1 MLNREISFT
10 CFGFLEQV
18 VYICSRNRFDKYFF
32 MNVDK
37 KKQHVYIKC
46 NSIVKKFS
54 MERVRQLGI
63 DVGLAQLYI
72 NLSKDGFTSCKRDGS
87 VVKLAEKLIKI
98 IPNIRPRILLST
110 ADVNEITQF
119 ITKWKDHVSELIV
132 ERQYT
137 PIYYEDAVNSLLLG
151 KSDIKCS
158 RVHLEWCLAVL
169 GPKNMKPGKIVD
181 VILKHDRKEWDELLP
196 LANDDYY
203 SVRLAENSEDIQIDF
218 RQKIEFIYRLSD
230 PALGDSIIDELKND
244 INVVN
249 DMKQLREEA
258 TANYRDMI
266 KKYLEFIGR
275 LQTVSSSILPK
286 KLIRKL
292 EGIVNQ
298 KENVTGTA
306 EAEGNPKPKA
316 VPIKSDGTMSETS
329 KNPSGITKA
338 PVVQDY
344 PQKED
349 KDKTALPLLN
359 NGSSPIINDTPSQE
373 DMSDYP
379 DEVPGEPGDDEWNYE
394 ELMDYLDEK
403 LKNDSSGMEKIKN
416 AMDIVYA
423 FCKLE
428 NFTTRFAQLRAI
440 IDSGTVKYPGGFAVY
455 EMSKMLNPEYVP
467 NIR

>member
-1 MLNREISFT
+1 
-10 CFGFLEQV
+10 
-18 VYICSRNRFDKYFF
+18 
-32 MNVDK
+32 MNIDK

-54 MERVRQLGI
+54 MECVRQLGI
-63 DVGLAQLYI
+63 DVGLAQLYM
-72 NLSKDGFTSCKRDGS
+72 NLSKDGSTSCKRDAS

-181 VILKHDRKEWDELLP
+181 VILKHDNKEWEELLP
-196 LANDDYY
+196 LAKDDYY
-203 SVRLAENSEDIQIDF
+203 SVRLAENSEEIQIDF
-218 RQKIEFIYRLSD
+218 RKKIEFIYRLSD

-266 KKYLEFIGR
+266 KKYLEFVSR

-286 KLIRKL
+286 KLIKKL

-298 KENVTGTA
+298 KENVTPA
-306 EAEGNPKPKA
+306 AKPEVKPKPKA
-316 VPIKSDGTMSETS
+316 VSIKSDGTVNEIPKNHSED
-329 KNPSGITKA
+329 KKE
-338 PVVQDY
+338 PVVQDF
-344 PQKED
+344 PPKVD
-349 KDKTALPLLN
+349 DNKTALPSQENDSL
-359 NGSSPIINDTPSQE
+359 PIINDIPSQE

-379 DEVPGEPGDDEWNYE
+379 DEVPGEPGDDEWNYHD
-394 ELMDYLDEK
+394 LMDYLNEK
-403 LKNDSSGMEKIKN
+403 LINDSSGREKIKN

-423 FCKLE
+423 FCKLK
-428 NFTTRFAQLRAI
+428 NFTTRFAQLRAM
-440 IDSGTVKYPGGFAVY
+440 IDSGTIKYPGGFAVY
-455 EMSKMLNPEYVP
+455 EMTKMLNSEYIP